1 MATYHHFLPLLLG
14 VIERQ
19 CIVRVLQ
26 GNRTNRIHTHT
37 HTPTHD
43 LFLEIGLC
51 IMGADVSHDQI
62 IPGIMFIRKNW
73 LLELA
78 TCVAVQSPMS
88 RRAHL
93 V

>member
-14 VIERQ
+14 VIKRQ

-26 GNRTNRIHTHT
+26 GNRTNRIHTHIY
-37 HTPTHD
+37 D
-43 LFLEIGLC
+43 LLLEIGLC

-62 IPGIMFIRKNW
+62 IPGIMFIRKDW
-73 LLELA
+73 LPELA
-78 TCVAVQSPMS
+78 MCVAVGSPMP